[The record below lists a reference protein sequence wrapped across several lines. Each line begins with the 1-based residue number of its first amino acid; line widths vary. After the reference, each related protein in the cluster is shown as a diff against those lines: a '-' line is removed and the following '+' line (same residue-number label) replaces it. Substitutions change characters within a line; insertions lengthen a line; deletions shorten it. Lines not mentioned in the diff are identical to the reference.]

1 MLQPLSNIN
10 LCQRIDL
17 AADAWTLESGQT
29 GTFVSFGG
37 NDDVKK
43 PTAGDFAVP
52 IWTESNRDGSAG
64 WTPDVSFTGKVT
76 VYYGKLRGVTD
87 QFVGTP
93 AVNDKLY
100 VDANGKLTTT
110 SAGKAIAIAIC
121 TKASHTTKYLSKPFT
136 AIEFVL
142 L

>member
-10 LCQRIDL
+10 LCQRIEL
-17 AADAWTLESGQT
+17 QADAWTLASGQT

-37 NDDVKK
+37 NTNCVK
-43 PTAGDFAVP
+43 PAAGDFAVP

-64 WTPDVSFTGKVT
+64 WSPDVAITGNIT

-87 QFVGTP
+87 QFSGNP
-93 AVNDKLY
+93 AVNQVLY

-110 SAGKAIAIAIC
+110 AAGKNIAIAIC
-121 TKASHTTKYLSKPFT
+121 TKAPATVKYLNKPFT